1 MRNSSLLIA
10 DVTKTVY
17 NSHVYEPSDDSF
29 ALVDALQEQFAA
41 IVSQSTTLCVEIGSG
56 SGYVS
61 CSLACL
67 LQHHKCSAACIATDI
82 SAYAVKASTATL
94 AAHTVT
100 TVDVVQ
106 ADLVSPLFKRL
117 QQAVDILVFNP
128 PYVPTPDEEV
138 TKGGI
143 AATWAGGNRGR
154 QVIDRVL
161 PLVPKLLRKGGSFFM
176 VTVPENDP
184 QEILRILGKSGLRGS
199 VVLTR
204 QADEEFLQIIH
215 ARKD

>member
-1 MRNSSLLIA
+1 MSKNTFHIA

-17 NSHVYEPSDDSF
+17 NSRVYEPSDDSF
-29 ALVDALQEQFAA
+29 ALVDALQEQLPH
-41 IVSQSTTLCVEIGSG
+41 IVHQAPYLCVEIGSG

-67 LQHHKCSAACIATDI
+67 LQHHHCKTFCIATDV
-82 SAYAVKASTATL
+82 SPHAVNATRATL
-94 AAHTVT
+94 AAHQVT

-106 ADLVSPLFKRL
+106 ADLVHPLFHRL

-138 TKGGI
+138 ARGGI
-143 AATWAGGNRGR
+143 AAAWAGGDRGR
-154 QVIDRVL
+154 IVIDRVL
-161 PLVPKLLRKGGSFFM
+161 PMVHKLLSRGGHFFM

-184 QEILRILGKSGLRGS
+184 QEILSMLATHGLHGS
-199 VVLTR
+199 IVLTR
-204 QADEEFLQIIH
+204 RADEELLHVLHVI
-215 ARKD
+215 RV